1 MPGKVKVRILS
12 GRNLPIMDRSAETTD
27 AFAEVKFSETTF
39 KTEVFRKSLN
49 PEWNSDWFRF
59 HADDRELQ
67 DEPLQIRVM
76 DYDTYSANDAIGKV
90 YVDLN
95 PLLLLAEDSS
105 SGTMSGWL
113 PIFDTMQGL
122 RGEIKILVKV
132 ELFSDL
138 NKFRQSSCGVQF
150 YCSSGIPEGFQVVCI
165 NGFVEEL
172 VVNDDPEYQWI
183 DKIRTP
189 RASNEARQSLFMK
202 LSGAVQRKI
211 GLKALELGAN
221 AVVGY
226 HQRFDFEGDTGI
238 VVRGIGT
245 AVTLQKPNAN
255 DPPSNVLATICPDL
269 HGSESRPSFNS
280 IPRLQLTPASPV
292 SQNSPPFF
300 NPLRRST
307 FSNFS
312 TPTHISNHD
321 IEKKQIKP
329 VFDKLE
335 EEENASDDDDYQL
348 YELKKSNEVLHSD
361 SKLNVCTSN
370 KSQSTCTKT
379 MSSPILNTVAH
390 LPHRDYS
397 FRLESNF
404 KEGNS
409 SLVPDI
415 LVPRK
420 YSLKSVMNKFKLIT
434 TPSSSM
440 HKLSDPPSFSTSVL
454 SDHKRAFFQM
464 DSDEEESEDECQDFW
479 VSSISDM
486 TTANALLGG
495 SKSHLIF
502 EAEAERITYGMVDE
516 SRANGV
522 FEGKKEIGTLTNS
535 INSIP
540 TIPYASKQS
549 MNRHGLAADSLE
561 FLEYPFITMTKF
573 PPGFL
578 FHLGGF
584 VSTRSVKLLD
594 DLEEDSVTRDGWWQE
609 IRREIRSHA
618 RALGCSIIV
627 GYSEEI
633 TIWEDVVVL
642 YASGTAALGNMRM
655 MLDLDMAGNF
665 GPPFIHA
672 VRPLLTQVQSD
683 HASNCKLYHVPY
695 AEGSLPFPVKMT
707 NCAVCGRKKVPDVLI
722 TTIEPSNS
730 SDFVGRGSFIQA
742 KVVKYKKDL
751 KGDNNAKEISDAL
764 PFLEYEIHRQL
775 LNKLKV
781 KGMNSLFDL
790 KIKISISSRL
800 ICAIAS
806 ATSVFTSA
814 LPIPD
819 KPRLLLS
826 SSSDDKHKNTSSVLI
841 EKDHLDRTTK
851 RLEEKVSSNILHYDI
866 TSHQIKSVLEQGQ
879 TDNNVEEV
887 PDRENEEIE
896 VDFSAGNKDA
906 CVLEIDD
913 SEDADILNSL
923 LDPLPPKDFYIY
935 STEEPVGIPP
945 GHIITSCQTFTQVW
959 RGKVHPTSKEYGIA
973 CQNLLSLVY
982 FKLRSFRPCLI
993 CKLNFQLNYDDEN
1006 EMQIILN
1013 GTAISIDNSSK
1024 TTKKDDSFFSSSSM
1038 LNGGGNSMIF
1048 NLECDSSSH
1057 NKIVKPCRF
1066 YVANKEGQGVN
1077 VTPLSYIPGARIERY
1092 MGNLNFFLIR
1102 ETSSLRES
1110 GGLNTFIQSFINEFY
1125 GIVRAHVYALG
1136 GNGLVAFFMSEFVL
1150 SHSLH
1155 KNQAQCLIHVGGD
1168 VVSAHYTTLTL

>member
-255 DPPSNVLATICPDL
+255 DPPSNVLATICPEILLLSSTHLD
-269 HGSESRPSFNS
+269 
-280 IPRLQLTPASPV
+280 V
-292 SQNSPPFF
+292 
-300 NPLRRST
+300 RR

-335 EEENASDDDDYQL
+335 EEENVSEDDDYQL

-522 FEGKKEIGTLTNS
+522 FEGKKEIGRRVFF
-535 INSIP
+535 I
-540 TIPYASKQS
+540 SK
-549 MNRHGLAADSLE
+549 
-561 FLEYPFITMTKF
+561 
-573 PPGFL
+573 
-578 FHLGGF
+578 
-584 VSTRSVKLLD
+584 
-594 DLEEDSVTRDGWWQE
+594 
-609 IRREIRSHA
+609 
-618 RALGCSIIV
+618 
-627 GYSEEI
+627 
-633 TIWEDVVVL
+633 
-642 YASGTAALGNMRM
+642 
-655 MLDLDMAGNF
+655 
-665 GPPFIHA
+665 
-672 VRPLLTQVQSD
+672 
-683 HASNCKLYHVPY
+683 
-695 AEGSLPFPVKMT
+695 
-707 NCAVCGRKKVPDVLI
+707 
-722 TTIEPSNS
+722 
-730 SDFVGRGSFIQA
+730 
-742 KVVKYKKDL
+742 
-751 KGDNNAKEISDAL
+751 
-764 PFLEYEIHRQL
+764 
-775 LNKLKV
+775 
-781 KGMNSLFDL
+781 
-790 KIKISISSRL
+790 
-800 ICAIAS
+800 
-806 ATSVFTSA
+806 
-814 LPIPD
+814 
-819 KPRLLLS
+819 
-826 SSSDDKHKNTSSVLI
+826 
-841 EKDHLDRTTK
+841 
-851 RLEEKVSSNILHYDI
+851 
-866 TSHQIKSVLEQGQ
+866 
-879 TDNNVEEV
+879 
-887 PDRENEEIE
+887 
-896 VDFSAGNKDA
+896 
-906 CVLEIDD
+906 
-913 SEDADILNSL
+913 
-923 LDPLPPKDFYIY
+923 
-935 STEEPVGIPP
+935 
-945 GHIITSCQTFTQVW
+945 
-959 RGKVHPTSKEYGIA
+959 
-973 CQNLLSLVY
+973 
-982 FKLRSFRPCLI
+982 
-993 CKLNFQLNYDDEN
+993 
-1006 EMQIILN
+1006 
-1013 GTAISIDNSSK
+1013 
-1024 TTKKDDSFFSSSSM
+1024 
-1038 LNGGGNSMIF
+1038 
-1048 NLECDSSSH
+1048 
-1057 NKIVKPCRF
+1057 
-1066 YVANKEGQGVN
+1066 
-1077 VTPLSYIPGARIERY
+1077 
-1092 MGNLNFFLIR
+1092 
-1102 ETSSLRES
+1102 
-1110 GGLNTFIQSFINEFY
+1110 
-1125 GIVRAHVYALG
+1125 
-1136 GNGLVAFFMSEFVL
+1136 
-1150 SHSLH
+1150 
-1155 KNQAQCLIHVGGD
+1155 
-1168 VVSAHYTTLTL
+1168 